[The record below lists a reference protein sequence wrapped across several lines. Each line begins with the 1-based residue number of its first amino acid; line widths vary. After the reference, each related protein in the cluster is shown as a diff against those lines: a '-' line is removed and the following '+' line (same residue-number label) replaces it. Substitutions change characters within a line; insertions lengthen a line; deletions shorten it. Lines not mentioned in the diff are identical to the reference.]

1 MEYLPLI
8 VILGA
13 MSACA
18 IAAYELF
25 DWIERDEYER
35 PSAASLGP
43 MMQDVR
49 PGLDQFDTRIRGLEA
64 RLSRLEHEC
73 DRIATTGPSHPKARG
88 SRFGLSSL
96 GTRSLATGDV
106 RLSGGEAHDLAH
118 ADRPVVRPGGV
129 SSESGRGPLHAYQNA
144 FT

>member
-1 MEYLPLI
+1 MPDTLASVVGGAMEYLPLI

-49 PGLDQFDTRIRGLEA
+49 PDPDAFDSRIRGLEA

-73 DRIATTGPSHPKARG
+73 DRIGRRG
-88 SRFGLSSL
+88 RAIREHA
-96 GTRSLATGDV
+96 GTVDDRHV
-106 RLSGGEAHDLAH
+106 SG
-118 ADRPVVRPGGV
+118 
-129 SSESGRGPLHAYQNA
+129 
-144 FT
+144 